1 MQASLAGKDF
11 TAEREHVIVISTGAV
26 EAVDLERLAAE
37 RTEAEQR
44 NRHRCAYTYGMH
56 SVTTLAFTS
65 VAPHSATSVAGCV
78 FLVVRPGMT
87 ARRLSSWR
95 SRSDEWASCQPRALH
110 NPFFL
115 YDCSAACHMR

>member
-44 NRHRCAYTYGMH
+44 NRHRCATHM
-56 SVTTLAFTS
+56 A
-65 VAPHSATSVAGCV
+65 C
-78 FLVVRPGMT
+78 T
-87 ARRLSSWR
+87 A
-95 SRSDEWASCQPRALH
+95 
-110 NPFFL
+110 
-115 YDCSAACHMR
+115 